1 MIFLWQILCFA
12 YFTQAHIIVFSGTL
26 NLIEDLISEEQYVLN
41 QLTEVSDEKMVRKL

>member
-41 QLTEVSDEKMVRKL
+41 DVSDEKMVRKL